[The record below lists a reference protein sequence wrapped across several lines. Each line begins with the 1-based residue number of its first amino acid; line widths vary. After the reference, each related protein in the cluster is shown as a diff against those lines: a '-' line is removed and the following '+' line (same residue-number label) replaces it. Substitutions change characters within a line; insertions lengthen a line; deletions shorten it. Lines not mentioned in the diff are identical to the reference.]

1 MEDKLKNFFKQR
13 AVAWVVLVLAVAA
26 ACFWGFYRKDSFESR
41 KKTELLNVR
50 QTNWVCDEANLLT
63 AETEKF
69 IKTTDSDWISKYN
82 CIVAVATL
90 PRLNGWD
97 NVEDYARELGQKW
110 KIGENGILLLFI
122 KEGMWYLAA
131 GSGISPYLDEETNTD
146 INYAVSELYYSGDS
160 DGAVR
165 KLFEKLETALE
176 GSVIGSPDSEDF
188 DIEAW
193 ITSMLPRSCR
203 NISIG
208 KIILWAF
215 IIFII
220 VSAAKGSG
228 KKHYH
233 GSERPRPVPNTARV
247 DRKRYSSPL
256 KVRFSS
262 SSNNGRPAG
271 GMRAND

>member
-41 KKTELLNVR
+41 KKTELLNV
-50 QTNWVCDEANLLT
+50 NKYVWVCDEANILSS
-63 AETEKF
+63 ETEKF
-69 IKTTDSDWISKYN
+69 IQETDKEWDSKYHSV
-82 CIVAVATL
+82 VAVATL
-90 PRLNGWD
+90 PYLNIWS
-97 NVEDYARELGQKW
+97 EKDYTRELGEKW
-110 KIGENGILLLFI
+110 KIGENGLLLLLI
-122 KEGMWYLAA
+122 KGGEWYLAA
-131 GSGISPYLDEETNTD
+131 GSGISPYLDEETNTE

>member
-41 KKTELLNVR
+41 KKTELLNV
-50 QTNWVCDEANLLT
+50 NKYVWVCDEANILSS
-63 AETEKF
+63 ETEKF
-69 IKTTDSDWISKYN
+69 IQETDKEWDSKYHSV
-82 CIVAVATL
+82 VAVATL
-90 PRLNGWD
+90 PYLNIWS
-97 NVEDYARELGQKW
+97 EKDYTRELGEKW
-110 KIGENGILLLFI
+110 KIGENGLLLLLI
-122 KEGMWYLAA
+122 KGGEWYLAA
-131 GSGISPYLDEETNTD
+131 GSGISPYLDEETNTE
-146 INYAVSELYYSGDS
+146 INYAVSELHSSGDS
-160 DGAVR
+160 DGAV
-165 KLFEKLETALE
+165 KALFEKLGPVLAKSGMGDT
-176 GSVIGSPDSEDF
+176 SSEDF
-188 DIEAW
+188 DIETW
-193 ITSMLPRSCR
+193 ITYMIPYSCR